1 MKGYTD
7 EQLIEFLLQG
17 DTSALDELYARY
29 ARSLFVFCDQTLSC
43 GDDLAAEDLVQEV
56 FIRVIKAAH
65 TFDPGKASFRTWLY
79 RIARNRCIDTK
90 RRKSRFA
97 FLRLDRRSSIDSPDD
112 QLSLDEVLPGP
123 EEDIESQMIEAD
135 LHQAISECIQALENE
150 EEKQALL
157 LYYLADKVYREI
169 ATILGKSLS
178 TAKNRVLSAQA
189 KVKDCLASKGFPSA
203 A

>member
-1 MKGYTD
+1 MKGYSD
-7 EQLIEFLLQG
+7 EQLIEILLQG
-17 DTSALDELYARY
+17 QTTALDELYARY
-29 ARSLFVFCDQTLSC
+29 ARPLFVFCDHTLGT
-43 GDDLAAEDLVQEV
+43 GDAQAAEDIVQDV

-90 RRKSRFA
+90 RRRGRFA
-97 FLRLDRRSSIDSPDD
+97 FLRLEQRPTADAPDD
-112 QLSLDEVLPGP
+112 PLSLDEVLPALD
-123 EEDIESQMIEAD
+123 EDIELQMIEAD

-157 LYYLADKVYREI
+157 LYYLAEKVYREI
-169 ATILGKSLS
+169 ASILGKSLS

-189 KVKDCLASKGFPSA
+189 KVKGCLASKGYPSA